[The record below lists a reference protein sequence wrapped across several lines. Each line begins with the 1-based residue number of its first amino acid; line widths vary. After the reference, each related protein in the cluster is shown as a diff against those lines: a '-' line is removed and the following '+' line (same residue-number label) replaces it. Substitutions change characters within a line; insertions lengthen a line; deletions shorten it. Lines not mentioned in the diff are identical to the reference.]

1 MCTEPVTGLNQGNLD
16 RVHIGSFEC
25 VEQGGEE
32 FLDQRGVLVFQLA
45 CEDVDRFLLA
55 VGQSA
60 DHHVLDH
67 PGIWIVSPEVR
78 GIGAVEGGGW

>member
-1 MCTEPVTGLNQGNLD
+1 MCAEPIASPNHGFLD
-16 RVHIGSFEC
+16 GSAFCAFEG

-32 FLDQRGVLVFQLA
+32 LLQQRGVLVFRLA